1 MCYTEVTVV
10 VVVVEAVLV
19 VEVVAVVLR
28 RIVLSNQNIGQLND
42 TLSFGYQLAFAFT
55 FYSH

>member
-19 VEVVAVVLR
+19 VEVVAVVL
-28 RIVLSNQNIGQLND
+28 VSGFK
-42 TLSFGYQLAFAFT
+42 SSSGACA
-55 FYSH
+55 YSSL